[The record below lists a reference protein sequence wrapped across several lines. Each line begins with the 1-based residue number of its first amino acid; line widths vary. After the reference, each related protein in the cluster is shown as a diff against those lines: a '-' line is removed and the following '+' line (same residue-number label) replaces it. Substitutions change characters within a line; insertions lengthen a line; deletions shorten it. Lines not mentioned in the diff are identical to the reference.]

1 MEHFGLELWHLVHD
15 SLYVIILEFG
25 EWGFDFW
32 LDVHKSGLRIHF
44 SSFSVDLGLEFEILE
59 RTFRLLETML
69 HLLETGFGIVK
80 FTLNLVE
87 FILRSNLLGFLS

>member
-1 MEHFGLELWHLVHD
+1 
-15 SLYVIILEFG
+15 
-25 EWGFDFW
+25 
-32 LDVHKSGLRIHF
+32 
-44 SSFSVDLGLEFEILE
+44 
-59 RTFRLLETML
+59 ML